1 MESANPFTEAR
12 TARGWSLTG
21 ASNRMQ
27 SVSEQQ
33 LRNLE
38 GIGATRDTDPAHVR
52 VETALEIVRV
62 YWPDVELRDFVP
74 ASPLKARPHDTTAAR
89 RLKGYTDS

>member
-1 MESANPFTEAR
+1 MN
-12 TARGWSLTG
+12 
-21 ASNRMQ
+21 Q
-27 SVSEQQ
+27 VSEQQ

-62 YWPDVELRDFVP
+62 YWPDVDLADFVP
-74 ASPLKARPHDTTAAR
+74 YSLLKARPRDSTSAR
-89 RLKGYTDS
+89 RLKGYTDG